1 MRVVALDPGT
11 TETAMVV
18 WDNGL
23 IEADYLPNME
33 MRARLK
39 ANHFG
44 GADLVAIE
52 MVESFGMAVGKET
65 FETVRW
71 IGRFEEC
78 AIPPVMLVY
87 RKQVKLHLCG
97 THKAKDANISQA
109 LRDKHG
115 EKGTAKKPGKLFGIS
130 KHLWSALAVADYA
143 LEHADNYILTPGN
156 GKPLSL

>member
-23 IEADYLPNME
+23 IEADYLSNME

-52 MVESFGMAVGKET
+52 MVQSFGMAVGKET

-71 IGRFEEC
+71 VGRFEEC
-78 AIPPVMLVY
+78 SIPPVMLVY
-87 RKQVKLHLCG
+87 RSQVKLHLCNSSR
-97 THKAKDANISQA
+97 AKDANVMQA
-109 LRDKHG
+109 LKDKHG
-115 EKGTAKKPGKLFGIS
+115 IPGTKKKPGPLWGIS
-130 KHLWSALAVADYA
+130 NHKWSALAVADYA
-143 LEHADNYILTPGN
+143 LEHADGYILTPGN
-156 GKPLSL
+156 GKPSL